1 MPIKEAGKTSVLSRY
16 WRFQWSM
23 LPSLEFDLGNDRDD
37 PYDVDHVL
45 LLHNAPIHSCKF
57 NAEKVFI
64 ERYDF
69 DRWIL
74 HLSRNPIKRFILNC
88 YTRED
93 GRKPYDVSS
102 SLFSCQDLT
111 HLELSDCCLRLPG
124 TFKGFR
130 MLKSLAVK
138 RVTVLQPD
146 LEKLIASSP
155 LLERLTLC
163 YLKDITGLKIDAP
176 NLQFLKLQGNLQY
189 YVEPKNTLNLVH
201 VSLEP
206 KRAYGKWHRLLTS
219 TSSIRELEISLR
231 SLVTQE
237 NEEAT
242 SWDFPKLQRVKVT
255 CFSCAKSEV
264 DFIKL
269 LFLSCPALQELEVL
283 PVQPKKQVRLRREE
297 NYHLSYST
305 QLRLLQVTGLCGDN
319 LEIELIKFLLLSSP
333 ALQELHIL
341 FRNERSSRRIRRLD
355 DDDDALGDRDCT
367 FNQMRFMNIR
377 GFSHADDEVGF
388 IKFLLSR
395 SPMLQHLTLQPQSA
409 KVSWEV
415 SKLLNEIK
423 CNLELL
429 DPLNPSDDYSSRAA
443 ARSRSPDYS
452 GYDSYDLYLY
462 RTRRERRY
470 RSPTPFSDSDSDYY

>member
-1 MPIKEAGKTSVLSRY
+1 MPKRTRDSSSPSSPVRKKTKVDRISNLPSDVTHKILSHMPIKEAGKTSVLSRY

-23 LPSLEFDLGNDRDD
+23 LPSLEFDLDNDRDD

-57 NAEKVFI
+57 KAEKETLRCVFL
-64 ERYDF
+64 F
-69 DRWIL
+69 VF
-74 HLSRNPIKRFILNC
+74 LSRFDSFRVERL
-88 YTRED
+88 
-93 GRKPYDVSS
+93 
-102 SLFSCQDLT
+102 
-111 HLELSDCCLRLPG
+111 LSKTPG

-231 SLVTQE
+231 SLVTHE

-283 PVQPKKQVRLRREE
+283 PVQPKNQVRLRREE

-341 FRNERSSRRIRRLD
+341 FRNERSNRRIRRLD

-367 FNQMRFMNIR
+367 FNQMRFINIR
-377 GFSHADDEVGF
+377 GLSHADDEVGF
-388 IKFLLSR
+388 IKFLLNR
-395 SPMLQHLTLQPQSA
+395 SSMLQHLTLQPQSA
-409 KVSWEV
+409 KFLG
-415 SKLLNEIK
+415 K
-423 CNLELL
+423 
-429 DPLNPSDDYSSRAA
+429 
-443 ARSRSPDYS
+443 
-452 GYDSYDLYLY
+452 
-462 RTRRERRY
+462 
-470 RSPTPFSDSDSDYY
+470 